1 MYTFSQSAWWCR
13 GRGRLCACLHY
24 EPRVQWGGWE
34 GAGTSLGHL
43 FHSLGQHDQ
52 WAFFFHSFFDENQVT
67 VQSKKNSQN
76 NKNGG
81 LSSILSQGIPFA
93 MGEMLPT
100 VIGYFVRDWSMFQ
113 VLWTT
118 LDIPN
123 FTFGMCSSWPS
134 PSSCW
139 SPASPGSSSLSLQD
153 IWSPRAKSP
162 RWQRCWRRL
171 PRGMGCPCHLRW
183 WLRRRTLR
191 GRRRRRRRSWRCT
204 AWRIC
209 SAALSSR
216 SPSPSSSLGQSS
228 LFSITVTFHLK
239 NKRPCQ

>member
-1 MYTFSQSAWWCR
+1 
-13 GRGRLCACLHY
+13 
-24 EPRVQWGGWE
+24 
-34 GAGTSLGHL
+34 
-43 FHSLGQHDQ
+43 
-52 WAFFFHSFFDENQVT
+52 
-67 VQSKKNSQN
+67 
-76 NKNGG
+76 
-81 LSSILSQGIPFA
+81 

-118 LDIPN
+118 LDIPS

-191 GRRRRRRRSWRCT
+191 GRQRRRRRSWRCT
-204 AWRIC
+204 AWRTC

-216 SPSPSSSLGQSS
+216 SPSPSSSLGRSS
-228 LFSITVTFHLK
+228 LFSIMVTFHLK
-239 NKRPCQ
+239 NKRPCH